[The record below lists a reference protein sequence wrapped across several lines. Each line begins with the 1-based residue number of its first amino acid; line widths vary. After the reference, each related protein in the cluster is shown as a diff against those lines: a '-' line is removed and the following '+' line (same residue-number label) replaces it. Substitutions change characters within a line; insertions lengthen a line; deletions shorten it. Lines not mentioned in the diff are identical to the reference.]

1 LIIHQ
6 RNLATITVSAAVL
19 AVASMLIVSASLTE
33 ARKSN
38 TTPIGDFK
46 NIPPIV
52 LQNAKGKQYKFDID
66 YVQDAGFVTG
76 EPTTYKNHHARGQSV
91 NVKRGEQI
99 KLSYGAPLGY
109 NDLIRASLLKGT
121 VTAQEGVNG
130 FVKLNG
136 QNTIF
141 LNDYSA
147 DGVSEGQIP
156 SDIKRGSYNLVILIA
171 YNEAL
176 HGYYVT
182 NIRVG

>member
-1 LIIHQ
+1 LITYHRKLTTIPACALI
-6 RNLATITVSAAVL
+6 LAIAIL
-19 AVASMLIVSASLTE
+19 LILSTSLTE
-33 ARKSN
+33 ARN
-38 TTPIGDFK
+38 TNPTPIGDFK
-46 NIPPIV
+46 NIPPII
-52 LQNAKGKQYKFDID
+52 LENTKGKQYKFDID

-76 EPTTYKNHHARGQSV
+76 EPTTYVNHHARGHSV

-99 KLSYGAPLGY
+99 TLTYGAPLGY

-136 QNTIF
+136 ENTIF
-141 LNDYSA
+141 LQDYNA

-156 SDIKRGSYNLVILIA
+156 SDIKRGTYNLVILIA

-182 NIRVG
+182 NVRVG